1 MNCVCWMCDA
11 AIEMPRREGGKTLFR
26 RETHGLGH
34 SYEGKKRERE
44 RRNRKCNELFWF
56 HIKAKMKKGKEEGK

>member
-1 MNCVCWMCDA
+1 MNCVCWMRDA

-34 SYEGKKRERE
+34 SYEGKKGSERE
-44 RRNRKCNELFWF
+44 EIGSVTSCF
-56 HIKAKMKKGKEEGK
+56 GST